1 MKKIALIFS
10 ILLSAGTLF
19 SVPALRDARTVKEAD
34 GKELTIRLHG
44 DEFFHYTTTEDGF
57 LIAKGK
63 NDFFEYAQMQSNGT
77 ITTQGWRANNADKR
91 TLKEKRFLKKQPTD
105 FSVIATTRRNTIAK
119 SQSISS
125 KSFPLSGSPRS
136 LVILVEFKNKAFT
149 VSSPQEKF
157 TDLLN
162 QEGYSANGGTGS
174 ARDYFRDNS
183 CGKFVPQFDVVGP
196 FKLDND
202 YAYYGG
208 NVNNNDKNPR
218 QMVVDACIKAAEAG
232 VKFSDYDSDNDGVV
246 DNIFIY
252 YAGYNEAEGG
262 PDDTIWPHRWIVST
276 SITFDGKRIKD
287 YACTSELKGNSGG
300 AMCGIGTFCHEFCHV
315 LGLPDFYATNGAK
328 HGTLGSWDIMDYGP
342 YNNQGRTPPFFSAY
356 ERFALGW
363 LKPTILKDPAYI
375 TIDTLSTSNT
385 AYLIAKDGIHNLCG
399 GRPIWDVTPMP
410 AEFFLLEN
418 RQQNSWDRF
427 IGGHGMLVFHI
438 DYNKTNWNSNTVN
451 NDPDNMGCDII
462 EADGM
467 ANKGTYAGDPFPGLF
482 EKRFFF
488 PKLKNGT
495 DLNQPLTYIVEEN
508 GLVSFRYK
516 GGGEGYSFFDKE
528 NDLKTFVTVA
538 ETPSPSQEIVL
549 IGKRLET
556 SYKISFKTDTHF
568 QFCLKNSGQDW
579 ISTPLTVEPI
589 DSTIQDT
596 LLVRYFPMEASFNA
610 THNDT
615 ILIKCDLYTTLEVP
629 IVGQSRRPIK
639 VTVPVATETSD
650 ITENSFVANWEAS
663 NDATGYYISVY
674 SEEEGQTNA
683 LHEGFKIVLDKKE
696 LPFEWE
702 ATFDGI
708 QTEKFGKDSPSLPFS
723 NSSDTLITEH
733 YLFPIEK
740 IEFWLYNFSSGGSHF
755 KVEGFDGETWQL
767 LDDIEIKT
775 IDREMLKK
783 VDLPTG
789 NTYSR
794 FRFTFVKNKGML
806 YFDDFTVYFSKKINY
821 VMRHKYVA
829 ETHLEV
835 KNLFPGTAYKYYVQA
850 TDKTMVGDSV
860 LYANITRTSN
870 EITAT
875 TLSSDNPRT
884 LMIRTKSDNSGYI
897 VKIDETQMIAESL
910 LYIYSV
916 QGHLITTVQPTG
928 TIVDIPQLPPNNF
941 YIIRYSKR
949 GKIRPTD
956 PTAKLFY
963 Q

>member
-63 NDFFEYAQMQSNGT
+63 NDFFEYAQMQPNGT

-183 CGKFVPQFDVVGP
+183 CGKFVPLFDVVGP

-218 QMVVDACIKAAEAG
+218 LMVVDACIKAAEAG

-556 SYKISFKTDTHF
+556 SYKIS
-568 QFCLKNSGQDW
+568 LK
-579 ISTPLTVEPI
+579 
-589 DSTIQDT
+589 
-596 LLVRYFPMEASFNA
+596 
-610 THNDT
+610 
-615 ILIKCDLYTTLEVP
+615 
-629 IVGQSRRPIK
+629 
-639 VTVPVATETSD
+639 
-650 ITENSFVANWEAS
+650 
-663 NDATGYYISVY
+663 
-674 SEEEGQTNA
+674 
-683 LHEGFKIVLDKKE
+683 
-696 LPFEWE
+696 
-702 ATFDGI
+702 
-708 QTEKFGKDSPSLPFS
+708 
-723 NSSDTLITEH
+723 
-733 YLFPIEK
+733 
-740 IEFWLYNFSSGGSHF
+740 
-755 KVEGFDGETWQL
+755 
-767 LDDIEIKT
+767 
-775 IDREMLKK
+775 
-783 VDLPTG
+783 
-789 NTYSR
+789 
-794 FRFTFVKNKGML
+794 
-806 YFDDFTVYFSKKINY
+806 
-821 VMRHKYVA
+821 
-829 ETHLEV
+829 
-835 KNLFPGTAYKYYVQA
+835 
-850 TDKTMVGDSV
+850 
-860 LYANITRTSN
+860 
-870 EITAT
+870 
-875 TLSSDNPRT
+875 
-884 LMIRTKSDNSGYI
+884 
-897 VKIDETQMIAESL
+897 
-910 LYIYSV
+910 
-916 QGHLITTVQPTG
+916 
-928 TIVDIPQLPPNNF
+928 
-941 YIIRYSKR
+941 
-949 GKIRPTD
+949 
-956 PTAKLFY
+956 
-963 Q
+963 